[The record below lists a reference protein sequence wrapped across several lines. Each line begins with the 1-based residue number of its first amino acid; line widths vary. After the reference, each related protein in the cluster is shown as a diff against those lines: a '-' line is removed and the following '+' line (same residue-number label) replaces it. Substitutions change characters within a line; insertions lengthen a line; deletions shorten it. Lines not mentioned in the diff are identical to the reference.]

1 MGDPLSQV
9 PDTSAEHAIGTIK
22 SVEYGFEVGSA
33 FRRIFCGA
41 ANLLK
46 YSRHGRLKTM
56 SAKSKK
62 IRLDAI
68 NRKILTITHK
78 RANITNQELADLV
91 GLSNSACFQRMRTLK
106 EAGYFVSFNTD
117 LDLNRM
123 VEHILAYVEFTLENN
138 NPQARAKFEAVI
150 EDIPEFMDCLR
161 VTGDVDYVCFTCC
174 SSSLEL
180 NKLIDQVSGNSDL
193 GIRLVKTR
201 IILERAKWY
210 LGYPLEKLRW
220 LDD

>member
-1 MGDPLSQV
+1 
-9 PDTSAEHAIGTIK
+9 
-22 SVEYGFEVGSA
+22 
-33 FRRIFCGA
+33 
-41 ANLLK
+41 
-46 YSRHGRLKTM
+46 M
-56 SAKSKK
+56 SAKNKK

-68 NRKILTITHK
+68 NRKILTITHT
-78 RANITNQELADLV
+78 RANITNQELADLI

-123 VEHILAYVEFTLENN
+123 VEHVLAYVEFTLENN
-138 NPQARAKFEAVI
+138 NPQSRAKFEAVI
-150 EDIPEFMDCLR
+150 VDIPEFMDCLR

-193 GIRLVKTR
+193 GVRLVKTR